1 MSSKHFSQSVGR
13 MLYVCGG
20 WIFVG
25 LAIFGTIIP
34 LLPST
39 PFLLLASWC
48 FFRGSPRVHAWL
60 HRFKWLSPTLD
71 DWEQHHGIRKKTK
84 RRAVILILL
93 AVTGSLL
100 LGSLES
106 WMQYVIIAFVSVG
119 LWVLWRVPTLSNDAP
134 RTQPILS
141 PDDDASSIRSFL
153 GRDRCDPPKSRE

>member
-1 MSSKHFSQSVGR
+1 

-100 LGSLES
+100 LGSLEFFHPTMTQVRFAVFWDETAATLRRAANNWKNFES
-106 WMQYVIIAFVSVG
+106 FFEVST
-119 LWVLWRVPTLSNDAP
+119 LQARLQARVANV
-134 RTQPILS
+134 
-141 PDDDASSIRSFL
+141 
-153 GRDRCDPPKSRE
+153 